1 MQTIPTT
8 DEDLKDF
15 PPFSLTKLLQTVF
28 EPQDGDRA
36 CILIDLKDP
45 HEITDFAYLKKEEYS
60 VQRHSY
66 EKFYLTLKNGVAV
79 ELGLTGVD
87 LFAYKA
93 TGGSNLDMPDLCVDI
108 SGKEMSLQND
118 VYPKYDLILC
128 TTDWSATAPLTAH
141 AKQYGF
147 RGATL
152 HGLNDIILKS
162 GLAVDYRKVS
172 AEAEKLR
179 LGVTLSDWAEIDFLI
194 DGESYTLHLGLGQQ
208 EAQKSHG
215 LCLGREPD
223 VANLPA
229 GEVYFIPE
237 KSHGVFPMVYD
248 DGTIG
253 LMRVEDNAVQSV
265 ELLEGDQT
273 VIDEHNAKLIRDPM
287 TGVLGE
293 LGLGTQVLPVSGR
306 DIQDEKIRGTVHVAT
321 GRDDHLGGHLT
332 PDLFKEAVNA
342 SHDDILFAPHKTP
355 KVLVKEV
362 RFRRNGDTFA
372 IIQDYE
378 PTAYWLNCLKSQQ

>member
-378 PTAYWLNCLKSQQ
+378 PTAYWLNCLK

>member
-79 ELGLTGVD
+79 ELGLTGVY